1 MEVIGLSETLAAI
14 QQELNKKAQQAKVAV
29 KLAGNEY
36 KTDVQKIAPLGHM
49 PGLAHGDY
57 RRSIHVQMIYENGQ
71 AYALVGTNKI
81 QAKQLEFGGVIRAKN
96 APYLVFKTEDG
107 NWVQTKEVFQPG
119 HPHFRPALDLNR
131 NKYLQIMKGTFDR
144 DNPPIETLGGD

>member
-14 QQELNKKAQQAKVAV
+14 QKDLNKKAQQAKVAV

-36 KTDVQKIAPLGHM
+36 KTDVQKIAPYKTGT
-49 PGLAHGDY
+49 Y

-81 QAKQLEFGGVIRAKN
+81 QGKQLEFGGVIRAKN

-144 DNPPIETLGGD
+144 DNPPIETMGGD